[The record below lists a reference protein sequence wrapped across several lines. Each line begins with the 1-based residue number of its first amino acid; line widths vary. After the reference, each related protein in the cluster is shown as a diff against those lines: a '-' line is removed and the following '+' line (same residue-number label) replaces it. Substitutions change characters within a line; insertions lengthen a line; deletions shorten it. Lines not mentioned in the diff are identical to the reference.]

1 MWPTQTWITKTLKLA
16 TVTFIIIEVQHFYL
30 SDTSKQDP
38 FFPRLKLRMDGSMLL
53 QEQTPPN

>member
-30 SDTSKQDP
+30 PDTSKQDP